1 MSRAQPPG
9 GVATF
14 LTAAR
19 RATDLDALAGG
30 LQVDVLVVG
39 GGVTGTG
46 AALDAASRGLS
57 VALLERRDLATGTS
71 RWSSKLVHGGL
82 RYLAQGRV
90 GLAWESARE
99 RAILAKVSAP
109 HLVRALPF
117 LTPVYGRMSPPPA
130 LAMEAGVRVGDAMRA
145 LAGTSRRRLPGMR
158 RVSAAEG
165 ALWAPALSAQRLHGA
180 LLHWD
185 GQLEDDARLV
195 VALARTAAAHGARIV
210 THAEALQLHGDSTRA
225 RDARSGATFDVRA
238 RHVINA
244 AGVWAG
250 GLVDGVAL
258 CPSRGSHL
266 LLEAGRLGTPRAALN
281 VPVPGAFGRFVFAVP
296 RSDGLVM
303 VGLTDEP
310 VAGGALPDAP
320 EVTRDEEAFLLDTLS
335 VALERRLCSGD
346 VVGHFAGLRPLAAGE
361 GATADLS
368 RAHRVVEDARTG
380 AVTVVGGKL
389 TTYRRMA
396 QDAVDRVVAR
406 PGVAAGPCRTP
417 DLPLVGAPAGP
428 VSHALPPRLLRR
440 FGAEAAE
447 VAALAEGRPELLGP
461 LAPGVPALGVEVLA
475 ARDRE
480 GALTLDDV
488 LERRTRL
495 GLVPAWREAA
505 HDAVARLLPELAEVP
520 A

>member
-1 MSRAQPPG
+1 MASAAPEG
-9 GVATF
+9 G
-14 LTAAR
+14 R
-19 RATDLDALAGG
+19 RA
-30 LQVDVLVVG
+30 
-39 GGVTGTG
+39 
-46 AALDAASRGLS
+46 R
-57 VALLERRDLATGTS
+57 
-71 RWSSKLVHGGL
+71 
-82 RYLAQGRV
+82 QGR
-90 GLAWESARE
+90 
-99 RAILAKVSAP
+99 
-109 HLVRALPF
+109 
-117 LTPVYGRMSPPPA
+117 
-130 LAMEAGVRVGDAMRA
+130 
-145 LAGTSRRRLPGMR
+145 RRRESP
-158 RVSAAEG
+158 AA
-165 ALWAPALSAQRLHGA
+165 
-180 LLHWD
+180 
-185 GQLEDDARLV
+185 
-195 VALARTAAAHGARIV
+195 
-210 THAEALQLHGDSTRA
+210 
-225 RDARSGATFDVRA
+225 
-238 RHVINA
+238 
-244 AGVWAG
+244 
-250 GLVDGVAL
+250 
-258 CPSRGSHL
+258 
-266 LLEAGRLGTPRAALN
+266 
-281 VPVPGAFGRFVFAVP
+281 
-296 RSDGLVM
+296 
-303 VGLTDEP
+303 
-310 VAGGALPDAP
+310 
-320 EVTRDEEAFLLDTLS
+320 
-335 VALERRLCSGD
+335 D

-380 AVTVVGGKL
+380 VVTVVGGKL

-447 VAALAEGRPELLGP
+447 VAALADGRPELLGP

>member
-9 GVATF
+9 GVATI

-39 GGVTGTG
+39 GGATGTG

-71 RWSSKLVHGGL
+71 R
-82 RYLAQGRV
+82 
-90 GLAWESARE
+90 
-99 RAILAKVSAP
+99 
-109 HLVRALPF
+109 
-117 LTPVYGRMSPPPA
+117 
-130 LAMEAGVRVGDAMRA
+130 
-145 LAGTSRRRLPGMR
+145 
-158 RVSAAEG
+158 
-165 ALWAPALSAQRLHGA
+165 
-180 LLHWD
+180 
-185 GQLEDDARLV
+185 
-195 VALARTAAAHGARIV
+195 
-210 THAEALQLHGDSTRA
+210 
-225 RDARSGATFDVRA
+225 
-238 RHVINA
+238 
-244 AGVWAG
+244 
-250 GLVDGVAL
+250 
-258 CPSRGSHL
+258 
-266 LLEAGRLGTPRAALN
+266 
-281 VPVPGAFGRFVFAVP
+281 
-296 RSDGLVM
+296 
-303 VGLTDEP
+303 
-310 VAGGALPDAP
+310 
-320 EVTRDEEAFLLDTLS
+320 
-335 VALERRLCSGD
+335 
-346 VVGHFAGLRPLAAGE
+346 
-361 GATADLS
+361 
-368 RAHRVVEDARTG
+368 
-380 AVTVVGGKL
+380 
-389 TTYRRMA
+389 RRMA

-447 VAALAEGRPELLGP
+447 VAALADGRPELLGP

-480 GALTLDDV
+480 GALALDDV